1 MEPKPDDVYM
11 LSYTSGTTGDPKSVK
26 LTHKMMMNGV
36 YAMQGPLAAAPLNDE
51 DCYISYLPAAHAFE
65 QALFASS
72 LIYGV
77 RCGFFAGNVLMLTK
91 DVAVLKPT
99 LFPSVPRL

>member
-36 YAMQGPLAAAPLNDE
+36 YAMQGPLAAAPLN
-51 DCYISYLPAAHAFE
+51 
-65 QALFASS
+65 
-72 LIYGV
+72 
-77 RCGFFAGNVLMLTK
+77 
-91 DVAVLKPT
+91 
-99 LFPSVPRL
+99 